1 MNNFDEM
8 IRKKLNTDY
17 ENVTLDLADI
27 DRITDVVKN
36 GRREKKVNDRR
47 DKNWKKLV
55 AIAAVFLVIII
66 VANNNTIKAFVVG
79 MYEKYFGQLD
89 TEYENN
95 TDAYARDLNL
105 EYSID
110 GKKVIIKQYVVTDR
124 GIDFKVAVDE
134 DSGIDICGATVYK
147 STMQAYNEMVVKVNG
162 YYILS
167 TVFEDT
173 DWLKRLS
180 GDNKIKARIEL
191 MYMVGGEDSDVYC
204 LEKQAEIDLSKIYH
218 CKRITNK
225 NVNILK
231 DKNFEVTN
239 IFMSTWYMKVSYK
252 RKDALK
258 DNSILTIR
266 QNGTELLNL
275 GGQSDNQQVY
285 YYYQLP
291 KTWNEPIEI
300 SLGQIDYERGDIVSR
315 SEVYKVDLKT
325 FIKEDS
331 ANEN

>member
-1 MNNFDEM
+1 MNNFDE
-8 IRKKLNTDY
+8 ILQKKLNTDY
-17 ENVTLDLADI
+17 ENVTLDLAAM

-36 GRREKKVNDRR
+36 ECQEKKVNDSR
-47 DKNWKKLV
+47 DRNWKKLA

-95 TDAYARDLNL
+95 TDAYAQDLNL
-105 EYSID
+105 EYDID

-147 STMQAYNEMVVKVNG
+147 GTMQAYNEMVVKVNG

-173 DWLKRLS
+173 HWLKRLS
-180 GDNKIKARIEL
+180 DNNTIKARIEL
-191 MYMVGGEDSDVYC
+191 MYMLGGEDSDVYC
-204 LEKQAEIDLSKIYH
+204 LEKQAQIDLSKTYH
-218 CKRITNK
+218 CKRLTNK
-225 NVNILK
+225 NVDILK
-231 DKNFEVTN
+231 DKNFEVTD

-258 DNSILTIR
+258 NNSILTIQ
-266 QNGTELLNL
+266 QNGNELLNL
-275 GGQSDNQQVY
+275 GGQSDEQQAD

-291 KTWNEPIEI
+291 KALSEPLEI
-300 SLGQIDYERGDIVSR
+300 SLGQIDYEKGNIILK
-315 SEVYKVDLKT
+315 SEIYKVDLKT
-325 FIKEDS
+325 LIKEDS
-331 ANEN
+331 ENEN